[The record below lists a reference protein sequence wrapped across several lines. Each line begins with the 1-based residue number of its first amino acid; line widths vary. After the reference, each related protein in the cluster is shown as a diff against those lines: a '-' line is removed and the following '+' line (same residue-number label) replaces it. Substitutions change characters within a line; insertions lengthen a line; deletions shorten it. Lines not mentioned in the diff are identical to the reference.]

1 MNAQIFFDLVG
12 QMRAAQK
19 KYFTQGRLQSDL
31 IESKELEKRVDQ
43 VLKDGL
49 DQPGEPV
56 QLTLTEDQDK
66 LGDCPAGTGW
76 ASRPEY
82 QEADQKKRGGV
93 DEK

>member
-31 IESKELEKRVDQ
+31 IASKELEKQVDQ
-43 VLKDGL
+43 ILASGL

-56 QLTLTEDQDK
+56 QLTLTEDQDMQ
-66 LGDCPAGTGW
+66 GDCPAGTNW

-82 QEADQKKRGGV
+82 QEADQKKRGG
-93 DEK
+93 

>member
-1 MNAQIFFDLVG
+1 MDAQTFFDLVG
-12 QMRAAQK
+12 QMRTAQK

-31 IESKELEKRVDQ
+31 IASKELEKQVDQ

-49 DQPGEPV
+49 DQPDEPV
-56 QLTLTEDQDK
+56 QLTLAEDQDK

-82 QEADQKKRGGV
+82 QEADEKNGGGV
-93 DEK
+93 DGR